1 MKPGAGLDFAI
12 MLPQTNVQPSI
23 ILLEPYLHALS
34 GHQYH
39 SALEIARAVSPIAPI
54 LVVSRS
60 VADLQFPPELRVL
73 SLFRSNV
80 NEFFNV
86 GPLPPSGLW
95 RNLYKLVKSANRRVR
110 DAQVLARDNFQ
121 IEFTEWPEMSDVV
134 RKSGCADAD
143 HVVIPTAIPSLIV
156 ELQAALR
163 RSGAHPGPHIHA
175 RFMVGD
181 GVKLE
186 RPLRRFFGRM
196 KAEPRHFDKLH
207 IYVETPAMQRHML
220 REYGVCAD
228 LFPYI
233 LNPPVVSPRVAAV
246 PGDPVMFALLGA
258 PRAEKGIGRIIEIMQ
273 HLAGEPDFRTG
284 DIVLVVQLD
293 HKTTRQRATSQPI
306 IACAEKLG
314 IALQAVPT
322 GISSEQYDAILTRAD
337 CLLLPYSGPRY
348 RLSGSG
354 IVYEAL
360 ARAIPFIC
368 SAGLAFSDYA
378 HGGMIEVDSDAAF
391 AKAMRRFAADPH
403 PFRAAATAAAQ
414 KYLDAQR
421 SGAFLTRVRSV
432 RTAREAG

>member
-1 MKPGAGLDFAI
+1 
-12 MLPQTNVQPSI
+12 
-23 ILLEPYLHALS
+23 
-34 GHQYH
+34 
-39 SALEIARAVSPIAPI
+39 LEIARAVSPIAPT

-60 VADLQFPPELRVL
+60 VADLPFPPQLRVL
-73 SLFRSNV
+73 PLFRSNV

-86 GPLPPSGLW
+86 GPLPSSGLR
-95 RNLYKLVKSANRRVR
+95 RNLYKIVKSLNRRIR

-121 IEFTEWPEMSDVV
+121 IEFTQWPEMSDVV
-134 RKSGCADAD
+134 QKSGCADAD

-163 RSGAHPGPHIHA
+163 KSGAHPGPHIHA

-181 GVKLE
+181 GAKLE
-186 RPLRRFFGRM
+186 LPLRRFFARM
-196 KAEPRHFDKLH
+196 TTEPRHFDNLH
-207 IYVETPAMQRHML
+207 IYVETPSMQRHVL
-220 REYGVCAD
+220 REHGMSAD

-233 LNPPVVSPRVAAV
+233 LNPPVGPPQVTAA

-258 PRAEKGIGRIIEIMQ
+258 PRAEKGTSRIIEIME
-273 HLAGEPDFRTG
+273 HLAGEPDFRT
-284 DIVLVVQLD
+284 DSIVLIVQLD
-293 HKTTRQRATSQPI
+293 HKTTRQRAISQPI

-354 IVYEAL
+354 IVFEAL
-360 ARAIPFIC
+360 ARGIPFIC

-378 HGGMIEVDSDAAF
+378 HGGIIEADSDAAF
-391 AKAMRRFAADPH
+391 AEAMRRFAADPH

-414 KYLDAQR
+414 RYLDAQR

-432 RTAREAG
+432 RAATQTS